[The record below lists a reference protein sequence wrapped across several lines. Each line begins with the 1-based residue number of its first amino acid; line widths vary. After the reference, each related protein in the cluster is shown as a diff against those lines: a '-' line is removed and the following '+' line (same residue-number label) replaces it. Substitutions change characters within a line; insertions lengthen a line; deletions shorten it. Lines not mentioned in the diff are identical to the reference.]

1 MFELFYLYENMPF
14 TIALCVALL
23 IGIVELFSLLLG
35 GISNAFDGFLPD
47 KDISLSTDIDGFSLT
62 DYLCIGKIPLLMWLV
77 VFLVSYGL
85 SGIILQMI
93 FHLNVYI
100 AGIIV
105 LFLSTIPT
113 RYVSLF
119 LHKVIPQ
126 DETDALSHN
135 DFIGYSAT
143 IILGKSTKDHPAEAA
158 FIDKFNQKHYIMVEP
173 ENDDE
178 LYFQGDV
185 VIITAKKSN
194 SIFYV
199 SKF

>member
-1 MFELFYLYENMPF
+1 MPF

-105 LFLSTIPT
+105 LFVSIIPT

-119 LHKVIPQ
+119 LHKIMPQ
-126 DETDALSHN
+126 DETTALSHD
-135 DFIGYSAT
+135 DFIGYTAT
-143 IILGKSTKDHPAEAA
+143 IILVKSAKNHSAEAS

-173 ENDDE
+173 ENENE

-185 VIITAKKSN
+185 VIITSKKSN